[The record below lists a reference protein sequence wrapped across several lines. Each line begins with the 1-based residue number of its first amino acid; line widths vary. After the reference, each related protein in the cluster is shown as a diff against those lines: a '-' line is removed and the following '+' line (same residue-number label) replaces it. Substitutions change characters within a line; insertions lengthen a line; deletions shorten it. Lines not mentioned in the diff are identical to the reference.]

1 VRGDQFA
8 EVGEQRAVLHPACDG
23 GGEGAFG
30 EPFTVLALGAEREF
44 SVDDEEPVRL
54 RELRRSLPFE
64 VVVVAPG
71 HPLVGRK
78 LPVEGLRTVGG
89 ERCLLVRLPDGSA
102 GTVAL
107 SATSVG
113 ERGPGGGGVLLSP
126 AGVRRLRV
134 LLEARGGDRGGA

>member
-1 VRGDQFA
+1 MAVPAVGGRPVEGELRTA
-8 EVGEQRAVLHPACDG
+8 EADPDIAQL
-23 GGEGAFG
+23 
-30 EPFTVLALGAEREF
+30 
-44 SVDDEEPVRL
+44 DEEPVRL

-78 LPVEGLRTVGG
+78 LPVEGHRTVGG
-89 ERCLLVRLPDGSA
+89 ESCLLVRLPDGSA

-113 ERGPGGGGVLLSP
+113 ERGPAGGGVLLSP

-134 LLEARGGDRGGA
+134 LLQARGGDRGGA